1 MLCII
6 FIGECKLENM
16 RTLCVAC
23 HSNVTAAQRAE
34 RCSTMEKARKQLE
47 VIMNDIKCMEE
58 ETSTYVKVN
67 LECLGLF
74 FIS

>member
-1 MLCII
+1 
-6 FIGECKLENM
+6 
-16 RTLCVAC
+16 VAC

>member
-1 MLCII
+1 M
-6 FIGECKLENM
+6 
-16 RTLCVAC
+16 AC

-34 RCSTMEKARKQLE
+34 RCSTREKARKQLE

-58 ETSTYVKVN
+58 TSTYDKVN
-67 LECLGLF
+67 LGCLGLF

>member
-1 MLCII
+1 
-6 FIGECKLENM
+6 
-16 RTLCVAC
+16 
-23 HSNVTAAQRAE
+23 
-34 RCSTMEKARKQLE
+34 MEKARKQLE

-74 FIS
+74 FISW